1 MEARCAMTAWW
12 RHQMETVSAILALLR
27 EIHRSPMTSPHRGQ
41 WRGALMFFYM
51 RPNKRLSKPSVIR
64 GAIAS
69 IMTSLWWKMRYLSLN
84 YIMTIHSIY
93 WIMANVSDYILFY
106 LHYNVLKLIFSEQT
120 CNNHEFGSFYNNVY
134 QLCLLKCHRW
144 SLRITHCDVLTTH
157 GGWYISPLTFHGKP
171 PLYNHT
177 YIIAT
182 TSTFDQFWRK
192 YYSAWYCFWQ
202 YSTYK

>member
-1 MEARCAMTAWW
+1 MTAWW
-12 RHQMETVSAILALLR
+12 RHQMETFSAILALCAGNSSVTDEFPSQR
-27 EIHRSPMTSPHRGQ
+27 PVARSFDG
-41 WRGALMFFYM
+41 FFYL
-51 RPNKRLSKPSVIR
+51 RPNKPSLSKPSVIR

-69 IMTSLWWKMRYLSLN
+69 IMTSLWWKMRYMSLN

-157 GGWYISPLTFHGKP
+157 GGWYISPLTFHGK
-171 PLYNHT
+171 L
-177 YIIAT
+177 T
-182 TSTFDQFWRK
+182 TTI
-192 YYSAWYCFWQ
+192 
-202 YSTYK
+202 